1 MKKTASW
8 WLWLQRNRLPLM
20 ILLASVTL
28 ILGVIGFGKQSSD
41 SNFFDNLYLS
51 LQLFVL
57 QSGAG
62 LPNMHWTLQVARFSG
77 VIFTFLAAVQIL
89 VSTFYVRFELL
100 KIKWTYRNHI
110 IICGLGGLG
119 PILAKHY
126 LDDGE
131 KVVAI
136 EIMPDNKFVESIKE
150 QDGIVLFGDGAD
162 PELLK
167 KAGIERARLVVA
179 VCGSDGKNA
188 EIVGQVAKIAEE
200 EKLSDLSCYAHILN
214 PHLSHY
220 LAGQAITS
228 YTNENFQVEFFNIFD
243 SGARLILQEDAMKL
257 SFSGDDRP
265 HMAVIGLNAVGQSLV
280 MRAERAARTAAMKG
294 RRPRLT
300 VIDPRA
306 EEILKL
312 LECSCASLKRTFKLK
327 AYEDNILNASFI
339 NTWLGET
346 LNSRMPLTQ
355 IYICLEDDSVG
366 LTLGLILQEKLR
378 DQNPAVPI
386 LVCMLDHGGLEDVLE
401 SREGGRPAVSLLAFD
416 LLEKTCAS
424 SISTQGLFEDLAIA
438 VHENYRQAH
447 LKKGGSV
454 DGHSALLPWFSDK
467 DYSALS
473 EEYKEQNRR
482 QARCFGESLWRI
494 GYGIEPTGSQPTELF
509 SFPEDE
515 DMKQNRAIL
524 LKELGQRTSEETD
537 DAYTKRL
544 INLSQTTERQAIDLE
559 GKTIQE
565 DDLEYLARQE
575 HESWRQQKL
584 RDGWVY
590 AEKKDNAAKT
600 SPNVLPWYDP
610 RLPDANTR
618 QWTRESVKI
627 WPRLLAELGLRI
639 YRR

>member
-280 MRAERAARTAAMKG
+280 MRAERAARTAAING
-294 RRPRLT
+294 HRPRLT

-355 IYICLEDDSVG
+355 IYICLEDDSAG

-438 VHENYRQAH
+438 VHENYRQEG
-447 LKKGGSV
+447 LKNGESV
-454 DGHSALLPWFSDK
+454 NDNPALLPWFSEK
-467 DYSALS
+467 GLSALS

-482 QARCFGESLWRI
+482 QARCFGESSWRI
-494 GYGIEPTGSQPTELF
+494 GYGIEPTGSQPTKLF

-524 LKELGQRTSEETD
+524 LKELGKKTSEETA
-537 DAYTKRL
+537 DAYAKRL
-544 INLSQTTERQAIDLE
+544 INLSQTTERQAIDLD
-559 GKTIQE
+559 GITIRE

-575 HESWRQQKL
+575 HESWRRQKL